1 MESDM
6 TSTTTPDGSRD
17 SMQRSRP
24 LHGRRTS
31 GPTRRSTKG
40 QWTAEED
47 EVLCVAVQRFKG
59 KNWKKIAECFKDRT
73 DVQCLHRW
81 QKVLNPELV
90 KGPWSKEED
99 EIMIELVNTYGPK
112 KWSTIAQHLPGR
124 IGKQCRERWHNH
136 LNPNI
141 NKEAWTQ
148 DEELALIHAHQIY
161 GNKWAELTK
170 FLPGRTDNAIKNH
183 WNSSVKKKIDIYMAS
198 GLLSQLQGPP
208 LVTNAQKSAA
218 SSSSKAQQSSEDG
231 SVVRDGVELEE
242 VSECSQGSVM
252 AGLSQ
257 CTNHVVNS
265 TIELNRGIGRVTEE
279 SSAVPCSED
288 YLPAIR
294 EVSYS
299 IPEVP
304 CEFGSSSKFLE
315 QVFSLDWTTFAGK
328 DFQLS
333 PNELLDMSLL
343 DLGRESSGQFLSSL
357 SVMENHETVPF
368 PPETPMG
375 APTSMENTMVNSDFH
390 NFVADSDCR
399 MVYPDVGHDGYC
411 PLENVISHIDGAA
424 EPLVHH
430 SLSFQ
435 IPEDGN
441 FTSQS
446 CYMPS
451 DMLGISYSQPLPVP
465 THLPSDDGSLMFDMK
480 SNQHSYFS
488 ISNTA
493 QESLLPCTNEGFTNA
508 KYSNCSPSED
518 MSNQTA
524 GLSTVVPAND
534 FVLAPSNDSE
544 NFSSGDK
551 DPAATNEQKDLG
563 ALFYEPP
570 RFPSLDI
577 PFFSCDLIQ
586 SGSDMH
592 QEYSPLG
599 IRQLMISSM
608 TPFKL
613 WDSPTRDDSPHAV
626 LKSAAKS
633 FTTTPSILKK
643 RHRDL
648 VSPLSEQRGEK
659 KLGGD
664 SNQESFSNLTN
675 DFSRLEVM
683 FDLCV
688 NHRRPLTDIS
698 SNNNKNIETSY
709 VGKENVAP
717 ACEKVKKEIN
727 EMNVVPDSTMQQKA
741 LHIIDFKK
749 VTEQTSITEV
759 KTKAETVESKREFSG
774 IFVEHDMNDMHLF
787 SPDRF
792 GCMSDRSI
800 GPSARS
806 LGNQYPRRLDAVP
819 KHGAILSSSETPSL
833 SVVCSP
839 RLLAKN
845 DRTTVVITTA
855 LQSMSPSEKK
865 VESSGK
871 GLVVENNN
879 LYVDTPFKRSIESP
893 SAWKSPWFINS
904 FVPGP
909 RVDTDITIE
918 DIGYFLSP
926 GDRSYDAIGLMKQLG
941 EHTAGAFADAQEVL
955 GNETPETILKAKCE
969 EKENQNV
976 NCQAEHHSVSASTFL
991 LSCSVVLGVA
1001 TLGTSPASTPVL
1013 VSDSHVS
1020 SNRSTSSSIVLP
1032 ARSARSSNTMLMD
1045 KIVVLVSR
1053 LNTRRRDEYLIL
1065 VNVEHLEDKLEKSRA
1080 GNSCTSPYSCSYLVK
1095 KGVSRV
1101 KCKAIITTICKC
1113 NI

>member
-6 TSTTTPDGSRD
+6 TSTATPDGSRD
-17 SMQRSRP
+17 GLQRSRP

-47 EVLCVAVQRFKG
+47 EVLRIAVQRFKG

-183 WNSSVKKKIDIYMAS
+183 WNSSVKKKIDMYMAS
-198 GLLSQLQGPP
+198 GLLSQFQGPP
-208 LVTNAQKSAA
+208 LVTNACKSAA
-218 SSSSKAQQSSEDG
+218 SSSSKAQPSSEDG
-231 SVVRDGVELEE
+231 SFRDGVEPEE
-242 VSECSQGSVM
+242 ISECSQGSIM
-252 AGLSQ
+252 TGLSQ
-257 CTNHVVNS
+257 CTKHVVNS
-265 TIELNRGIGRVTEE
+265 RIELDRGNCRVTEE

-288 YLPAIR
+288 CRPAIH
-294 EVSYS
+294 EVSYP

-304 CEFGSSSKFLE
+304 HEFGSTSKFLE
-315 QVFSLDWTTFAGK
+315 HVFALDW
-328 DFQLS
+328 
-333 PNELLDMSLL
+333 ELLDMSLL
-343 DLGRESSGQFLSSL
+343 DLGPESSGQFLSSL
-357 SVMENHETVPF
+357 SVMNNHETVPF

-375 APTSMENTMVNSDFH
+375 ASTSMENTMVNSDFP
-390 NFVADSDCR
+390 NFVAGSDCG
-399 MVYPDVGHDGYC
+399 MIYPDVGHDGYC
-411 PLENVISHIDGAA
+411 PSENVISHMDAAA

-430 SLSFQ
+430 SLNFQ
-435 IPEDGN
+435 IPEDGS
-441 FTSQS
+441 FTSQR
-446 CYMPS
+446 CYMSS
-451 DMLGISYSQPLPVP
+451 DMLGIPYSQPLPVP
-465 THLPSDDGSLMFDMK
+465 TQLPCDNGSLMFDVK
-480 SNQHSYFS
+480 SKQHNYFS
-488 ISNTA
+488 ISNSA
-493 QESLLPCTNEGFTNA
+493 QEYLLPCTDDGFINA
-508 KYSNCSPSED
+508 RYSNSSPSEHTSD
-518 MSNQTA
+518 QTM
-524 GLSTVVPAND
+524 GLSTLVPAND
-534 FVLAPSNDSE
+534 FILAQSNDSQ
-544 NFSSGDK
+544 NHSAGDK
-551 DPAATNEQKDLG
+551 DPAATNEHKDSG

-577 PFFSCDLIQ
+577 PFFSCDLLQ
-586 SGSDMH
+586 PGSDMH

-599 IRQLMISSM
+599 IRQLMISSI

-664 SNQESFSNLTN
+664 SNQETFSNLTN

-683 FDLCV
+683 FDSCV
-688 NHRRPLTDIS
+688 NHKRPFPNIS
-698 SNNNKNIETSY
+698 SNNSKNFETSD

-727 EMNVVPDSTMQQKA
+727 ERNDISDSKMPQKE
-741 LHIIDFKK
+741 LHSIDVKK
-749 VTEQTSITEV
+749 ATEQTSITDV
-759 KTKAETVESKREFSG
+759 KTKAGSKETVELKREFSG
-774 IFVEHDMNDMHLF
+774 ILVEHGMNDMRLF

-792 GCMSDRSI
+792 VCKSDGSI
-800 GPSARS
+800 GPGAIS

-819 KHGAILSSSETPSL
+819 KHGAIISSSETPCL

-845 DRTTVVITTA
+845 DGTTVVITTA
-855 LQSMSPSEKK
+855 LQSTSPSEKK

-871 GLVVENNN
+871 GVLVENNN
-879 LYVDTPFKRSIESP
+879 LYVDNPFKRSIESP

-904 FVPGP
+904 FMPGP
-909 RVDTDITIE
+909 IVDTDITIE
-918 DIGYFLSP
+918 DMGYFLSP

-941 EHTAGAFADAQEVL
+941 EHTASAFADAQEVL
-955 GNETPETILKAKCE
+955 GSETPETILKAKCA
-969 EKENQNV
+969 EKENNQNL
-976 NCQAEHHSVSASTFL
+976 NCQAEHQSLSASSFLAKGRSKGTQGMVPPQIIGVNPVLSLQSSPVSVTSVST
-991 LSCSVVLGVA
+991 
-1001 TLGTSPASTPVL
+1001 
-1013 VSDSHVS
+1013 
-1020 SNRSTSSSIVLP
+1020 
-1032 ARSARSSNTMLMD
+1032 
-1045 KIVVLVSR
+1045 
-1053 LNTRRRDEYLIL
+1053 
-1065 VNVEHLEDKLEKSRA
+1065 
-1080 GNSCTSPYSCSYLVK
+1080 
-1095 KGVSRV
+1095 
-1101 KCKAIITTICKC
+1101 
-1113 NI
+1113 

>member
-1 MESDM
+1 MNLRICKVNMESDM

-17 SMQRSRP
+17 GLQRSRP
-24 LHGRRTS
+24 LHGRTS

-47 EVLCVAVQRFKG
+47 EVLRASVQRFKG

-99 EIMIELVNTYGPK
+99 EIMIELVNKYGPK

-183 WNSSVKKKIDIYMAS
+183 WNSSVKKKIDTYMAS
-198 GLLSQLQGPP
+198 GLLSQFQGPP
-208 LVTNAQKSAA
+208 LVTNAHKSAA

-231 SVVRDGVELEE
+231 SVDRDGLELEE
-242 VSECSQGSVM
+242 VSECSQGSFM

-257 CTNHVVNS
+257 STNHAVNS
-265 TIELNRGIGRVTEE
+265 TIELNRGSCRVTEE
-279 SSAVPCSED
+279 SSAVPSSED
-288 YLPAIR
+288 YCPAIH

-304 CEFGSSSKFLE
+304 YEFGSTSKFLE
-315 QVFSLDWTTFAGK
+315 HVFSLDWETFAGK
-328 DFQLS
+328 DFQLN

-343 DLGRESSGQFLSSL
+343 DLGQESSGQFLSSV
-357 SVMENHETVPF
+357 SVMDNHEMVPF

-375 APTSMENTMVNSDFH
+375 ASTLVETTMVNSDFH
-390 NFVADSDCR
+390 NFVADSECR
-399 MVYPDVGHDGYC
+399 MIYPDVGHDGYC
-411 PLENVISHIDGAA
+411 PSENVISQIDGGA
-424 EPLVHH
+424 ELLVHH
-430 SLSFQ
+430 SLNFQ
-435 IPEDGN
+435 IPEYGN
-441 FTSQS
+441 FTSHS
-446 CYMPS
+446 CYMSS
-451 DMLGISYSQPLPVP
+451 DMLGNSYSQPLPVP
-465 THLPSDDGSLMFDMK
+465 TQFPSDDGSLVFDMK
-480 SNQHSYFS
+480 SNQHNYFS
-488 ISNTA
+488 ISNTE
-493 QESLLPCTNEGFTNA
+493 QESLLPCTDDGFINSKT
-508 KYSNCSPSED
+508 SNCTPSED

-524 GLSTVVPAND
+524 GLSTLVPAND

-544 NFSSGDK
+544 NYSAGYK
-551 DPAATNEQKDLG
+551 DPAETNENKDSG

-683 FDLCV
+683 FDSCV
-688 NHRRPLTDIS
+688 NHRRPLPKIS
-698 SNNNKNIETSY
+698 SNNKNFETSN

-727 EMNVVPDSTMQQKA
+727 ERNFTSDSKMQQKE
-741 LHIIDFKK
+741 LHIIDVKK
-749 VTEQTSITEV
+749 ATEQTSITDV
-759 KTKAETVESKREFSG
+759 KMKAVVNEKVESKREFSG
-774 IFVEHDMNDMHLF
+774 ILVEHNMNDMHLF
-787 SPDRF
+787 TPDHS
-792 GCMSDRSI
+792 GCKSVRSI

-806 LGNQYPRRLDAVP
+806 LGNQQPRRLDAVP
-819 KHGAILSSSETPSL
+819 KHGAIVSSSETPYL

-845 DRTTVVITTA
+845 DGTTVVITTA
-855 LQSMSPSEKK
+855 LQSTSPSEKK

-871 GLVVENNN
+871 DVVENNN

-893 SAWKSPWFINS
+893 SAWKSPWFISS

-926 GDRSYDAIGLMKQLG
+926 GDRSYDAIELMKQLG

-955 GNETPETILKAKCE
+955 GNETPETILKAKCA
-969 EKENQNV
+969 EKENNQNL

-991 LSCSVVLGVA
+991 TERRMLDFSEC
-1001 TLGTSPASTPVL
+1001 GTPG
-1013 VSDSHVS
+1013 
-1020 SNRSTSSSIVLP
+1020 R
-1032 ARSARSSNTMLMD
+1032 
-1045 KIVVLVSR
+1045 
-1053 LNTRRRDEYLIL
+1053 
-1065 VNVEHLEDKLEKSRA
+1065 
-1080 GNSCTSPYSCSYLVK
+1080 
-1095 KGVSRV
+1095 
-1101 KCKAIITTICKC
+1101 
-1113 NI
+1113 

>member
-6 TSTTTPDGSRD
+6 TSTTAPDGSRHGL
-17 SMQRSRP
+17 QRSRP
-24 LHGRRTS
+24 LHGRTS

-99 EIMIELVNTYGPK
+99 EMMIELVNKYGPK
-112 KWSTIAQHLPGR
+112 KWSTIAQDLPGR

-183 WNSSVKKKIDIYMAS
+183 WNSSVKKKIDTYMAS
-198 GLLSQLQGPP
+198 GLLSQFQGSP
-208 LVTNAQKSAA
+208 LVTNAYKSAA

-242 VSECSQGSVM
+242 VSECSQGSFV

-257 CTNHVVNS
+257 STNHVVNS
-265 TIELNRGIGRVTEE
+265 TIELNRGNCRVTEE
-279 SSAVPCSED
+279 SSAVPCSEH
-288 YLPAIR
+288 YRPAIH

-304 CEFGSSSKFLE
+304 YEFGSTSKYLGH
-315 QVFSLDWTTFAGK
+315 VFSLDWETFAGK
-328 DFQLS
+328 DFQLN

-343 DLGRESSGQFLSSL
+343 DLGQESSGHFLSSV
-357 SVMENHETVPF
+357 SVMDNHEMVPF
-368 PPETPMG
+368 PSETPVG
-375 APTSMENTMVNSDFH
+375 ASTLVETTTMVNSDFH
-390 NFVADSDCR
+390 NFEADSDCR
-399 MVYPDVGHDGYC
+399 MIYPDVGHDGYC
-411 PLENVISHIDGAA
+411 PSENVISRIDGGA

-430 SLSFQ
+430 SLNFQ

-446 CYMPS
+446 CYMSS
-451 DMLGISYSQPLPVP
+451 DMLGNSYSQHLPVP
-465 THLPSDDGSLMFDMK
+465 TQFPSDDGSLVFDMK
-480 SNQHSYFS
+480 SNQLNYFS
-488 ISNTA
+488 ISNTE
-493 QESLLPCTNEGFTNA
+493 QESLLPCSDEGFINA
-508 KYSNCSPSED
+508 KNSNCSPSED

-524 GLSTVVPAND
+524 GLSTLVPAND

-544 NFSSGDK
+544 NYSAGDN
-551 DPAATNEQKDLG
+551 DPAETIERKDSG

-577 PFFSCDLIQ
+577 PFFSCDLVQ

-626 LKSAAKS
+626 LKSAAKY

-675 DFSRLEVM
+675 DFSLLEVM
-683 FDLCV
+683 FDSCA
-688 NHRRPLTDIS
+688 NHRRPLPNIS
-698 SNNNKNIETSY
+698 SINKNFETSY

-717 ACEKVKKEIN
+717 ACEKMKKEIN
-727 EMNVVPDSTMQQKA
+727 ERNVTSDSKMPQKE
-741 LHIIDFKK
+741 LHSTDVKK
-749 VTEQTSITEV
+749 ATEQTFITDV
-759 KTKAETVESKREFSG
+759 KTKAGVNQTVESKREFSG
-774 IFVEHDMNDMHLF
+774 IVVEHDMNDMHLF
-787 SPDRF
+787 SPDHF
-792 GCMSDRSI
+792 GCKIVRSI

-806 LGNQYPRRLDAVP
+806 PGNQHPRRLDAEP
-819 KHGAILSSSETPSL
+819 KHGAIVSSSETPYL

-845 DRTTVVITTA
+845 DGTTVVITTA
-855 LQSMSPSEKK
+855 LQSTNPSEKK

-871 GLVVENNN
+871 DVVVENNN
-879 LYVDTPFKRSIESP
+879 LYVDTQFKRSIESP
-893 SAWKSPWFINS
+893 SAWKSPWFTNS

-918 DIGYFLSP
+918 DMGYFLNP
-926 GDRSYDAIGLMKQLG
+926 GDRSYDAIGLMKHLG

-955 GNETPETILKAKCE
+955 GNETPETILKAKCS
-969 EKENQNV
+969 EKENNQNL

-991 LSCSVVLGVA
+991 MERRMLDF
-1001 TLGTSPASTPVL
+1001 
-1013 VSDSHVS
+1013 SD
-1020 SNRSTSSSIVLP
+1020 
-1032 ARSARSSNTMLMD
+1032 
-1045 KIVVLVSR
+1045 
-1053 LNTRRRDEYLIL
+1053 
-1065 VNVEHLEDKLEKSRA
+1065 VEHLEDKLEKSRA
-1080 GNSCTSPYSCSYLVK
+1080 DNSCTIPCSLVK
-1095 KGVSRV
+1095 KRV
-1101 KCKAIITTICKC
+1101 L
-1113 NI
+1113 

>member
-6 TSTTTPDGSRD
+6 TTTTTPDGSRD
-17 SMQRSRP
+17 GLQRSRP
-24 LHGRRTS
+24 LHGRTS

-47 EVLCVAVQRFKG
+47 EVLRVAVQRFKG

-99 EIMIELVNTYGPK
+99 EIMIELVNKYGPK

-124 IGKQCRERWHNH
+124 IGKQCRERYHNH

-183 WNSSVKKKIDIYMAS
+183 WNSSVKKKIDMYMAS
-198 GLLSQLQGPP
+198 GLLSQFQGPS
-208 LVTNAQKSAA
+208 LVTNAHKSAA
-218 SSSSKAQQSSEDG
+218 SSSSKAQQSTEDG
-231 SVVRDGVELEE
+231 SVARDGVELEE
-242 VSECSQGSVM
+242 VSECSQGSIL
-252 AGLSQ
+252 AGLSH

-265 TIELNRGIGRVTEE
+265 AIELNRGNCRVTEE
-279 SSAVPCSED
+279 SCAVPCSED
-288 YLPAIR
+288 YRPASH

-304 CEFGSSSKFLE
+304 CEFGSTSKFLE
-315 QVFSLDWTTFAGK
+315 HVFSLDWETFAGK
-328 DFQLS
+328 DFQS
-333 PNELLDMSLL
+333 NPNELLDMSLL
-343 DLGRESSGQFLSSL
+343 DLGQESSGQFLSSL
-357 SVMENHETVPF
+357 SVMDNHETVPF

-375 APTSMENTMVNSDFH
+375 ASTLVENTMVNSDFP

-399 MVYPDVGHDGYC
+399 MIYPDLGHDGYR
-411 PLENVISHIDGAA
+411 PSENVISHIDGGA

-430 SLSFQ
+430 SLNFQ

-446 CYMPS
+446 CYMSS

-465 THLPSDDGSLMFDMK
+465 TQLPSDDGSLMFDMK
-480 SNQHSYFS
+480 SNQHNYFS
-488 ISNTA
+488 ISNSE
-493 QESLLPCTNEGFTNA
+493 QESCLPCTNEGFINA
-508 KYSNCSPSED
+508 KYSYCSPSED
-518 MSNQTA
+518 MSSQTA
-524 GLSTVVPAND
+524 GLSTLVPAND

-544 NFSSGDK
+544 NYAGDK
-551 DPAATNEQKDLG
+551 DPAETNEHKDSG

-592 QEYSPLG
+592 QDYSPLG

-613 WDSPTRDDSPHAV
+613 WDSPTRDGSPHAV

-683 FDLCV
+683 FDSCV
-688 NHRRPLTDIS
+688 NHRPPLPNIS

-709 VGKENVAP
+709 VEKENVAP
-717 ACEKVKKEIN
+717 ACEKVKKEIS
-727 EMNVVPDSTMQQKA
+727 ERNVISDSKMPQKE
-741 LHIIDFKK
+741 LHIFDVKK
-749 VTEQTSITEV
+749 ATEQTSIIDV
-759 KTKAETVESKREFSG
+759 NTKAGSNETVESKREFSG
-774 IFVEHDMNDMHLF
+774 ILVEHDMNDMHLF
-787 SPDRF
+787 SPDCI
-792 GCMSDRSI
+792 GCRSDRSI
-800 GPSARS
+800 GLSARS
-806 LGNQYPRRLDAVP
+806 LGNQHPRRVDAVP
-819 KHGAILSSSETPSL
+819 KHGAIVSSSETPYL

-845 DRTTVVITTA
+845 EGTTVVITTA
-855 LQSMSPSEKK
+855 LQSTSPSEKR

-871 GLVVENNN
+871 GVVENNN
-879 LYVDTPFKRSIESP
+879 LYVDTPFKRSVESP

-955 GNETPETILKAKCE
+955 GNETPETILKAKCA
-969 EKENQNV
+969 EKENNQNL
-976 NCQAEHHSVSASTFL
+976 NCETERRMLDFSE
-991 LSCSVVLGVA
+991 C
-1001 TLGTSPASTPVL
+1001 GTPG
-1013 VSDSHVS
+1013 
-1020 SNRSTSSSIVLP
+1020 R
-1032 ARSARSSNTMLMD
+1032 
-1045 KIVVLVSR
+1045 
-1053 LNTRRRDEYLIL
+1053 
-1065 VNVEHLEDKLEKSRA
+1065 
-1080 GNSCTSPYSCSYLVK
+1080 
-1095 KGVSRV
+1095 
-1101 KCKAIITTICKC
+1101 
-1113 NI
+1113 